1 MTTAVQTTVRKATL
15 ADVRPMARLIQRY
28 ADLGVM
34 LPRNEF
40 ELAEH
45 VRDFMIAVNQDG
57 ELVGLGALHIYTP
70 TVAEVRSLGVD
81 PDLKTQ
87 GIGRR
92 IVESLVAEG
101 EQLGLHSIFA
111 FTYVPGFFHK
121 LQFDL
126 VDRSELPLKAWK
138 DCLRCPK
145 LQACDEISVIRRIN
159 KESLT
164 PPNPRIEGGPFA
176 LFPASGITRP
186 VLKTSS

>member
-1 MTTAVQTTVRKATL
+1 
-15 ADVRPMARLIQRY
+15 MAQLIQKY
-28 ADLGVM
+28 ADIGVM

-45 VRDFMIAVNQDG
+45 VRDFMVAENESG

-81 PDLKTQ
+81 PALKTQ

-92 IVESLVAEG
+92 IVDSLITEG
-101 EQLGLHSIFA
+101 EQLGLHSVFA

-121 LQFDL
+121 LKFDL

-145 LQACDEISVIRRIN
+145 LQACDEIAVIRRL
-159 KESLT
+159 KEGVLT
-164 PPNPRIEGGPFA
+164 PPSPHIEGGPFA
-176 LFPASGITRP
+176 LFPESGITRP
-186 VLKTSS
+186 VLKRLS

>member
-1 MTTAVQTTVRKATL
+1 MATTVRKATL

-28 ADLGVM
+28 ADTAIM

-45 VRDFMIAVNQDG
+45 VRDFMVAVRDGG
-57 ELVGLGALHIYTP
+57 ELVGCGALHIYTP

-92 IVESLVAEG
+92 IVESLVTEG
-101 EQLGLHSIFA
+101 EHLGLRSIFA

-121 LQFDL
+121 LHFDL

-145 LQACDEISVIRRIN
+145 LQACDEIAVIRRLQIDAV
-159 KESLT
+159 T
-164 PPNPRIEGGPFA
+164 PDPPRIEGGPFA
-176 LFPASGITRP
+176 LFPESGITRP
-186 VLKTSS
+186 VLKPL

>member
-1 MTTAVQTTVRKATL
+1 MTPQIRKATL
-15 ADVRPMARLIQRY
+15 ADVRPMAQLIQKY
-28 ADLGVM
+28 ADVAIM

-40 ELAEH
+40 EIAEH
-45 VRDFMIAVNQDG
+45 VRDFTVATNEAG
-57 ELVGLGALHIYTP
+57 ELLGCGALHIYTP

-81 PDLKTQ
+81 PELKTQ

-92 IVESLVAEG
+92 IVESLVTEG

-121 LQFDL
+121 LSFDL
-126 VDRSELPLKAWK
+126 VDRAELPLKAWK

-159 KESLT
+159 HHLVT
-164 PPNPRIEGGPFA
+164 PRPPLIQGEAFA
-176 LFPASGITRP
+176 LFPEASITRP
-186 VLKTSS
+186 VLKRLS

>member
-1 MTTAVQTTVRKATL
+1 MTTTIRKALL
-15 ADVRPMARLIQRY
+15 ADVRPMAKLIQRY
-28 ADLGVM
+28 ADTAVM

-45 VRDFMIAVNQDG
+45 VRDFMIAVNEAGDLAG
-57 ELVGLGALHIYTP
+57 CGALHIYTP

-81 PDLKTQ
+81 PDLKTK

-92 IVESLVAEG
+92 IVEALVTEG
-101 EQLGLHSIFA
+101 EHLGLHSIFA

-121 LQFDL
+121 LHFDL

-145 LQACDEISVIRRIN
+145 LQACDEIAVIRRLV
-159 KESLT
+159 SL
-164 PPNPRIEGGPFA
+164 PNTHIVGDSFA
-176 LFPASGITRP
+176 LYPEAQITRP
-186 VLKTSS
+186 VLKPPG

>member
-1 MTTAVQTTVRKATL
+1 MNPTVRKATL
-15 ADVRPMARLIQRY
+15 ADVRPMAQLIQKY
-28 ADLGVM
+28 ADSAVM

-45 VRDFMIAVNQDG
+45 VRDFMVASDEQG
-57 ELVGLGALHIYTP
+57 ALLGCGALHIYTP

-81 PDLKTQ
+81 PELKTL

-92 IVESLVAEG
+92 IVESLLAEG
-101 EQLGLHSIFA
+101 ESLGLHSVFA

-121 LQFDL
+121 LGFDL

-145 LQACDEISVIRRIN
+145 LQACDEIAVIRRI
-159 KESLT
+159 KDDAVT
-164 PPNPRIEGGPFA
+164 PSTPRIVGGPFA
-176 LFPASGITRP
+176 LFPESGITRP
-186 VLKTSS
+186 VLKPL

>member
-1 MTTAVQTTVRKATL
+1 MTSTVKKATL
-15 ADVRPMARLIQRY
+15 SDVRPMAQLIQRY
-28 ADLGVM
+28 ADIGVM

-45 VRDFMIAVNQDG
+45 VRDFMIATYESGN
-57 ELVGLGALHIYTP
+57 LVGLGALHIYTP
-70 TVAEVRSLGVD
+70 TVAEVRSLGVN
-81 PDLKTQ
+81 PDLKIQ

-121 LQFDL
+121 LDFDL

-145 LQACDEISVIRRIN
+145 LQACDEISVIRRL
-159 KESLT
+159 KPQALST
-164 PPNPRIEGGPFA
+164 PTPHLAGSPFA
-176 LFPASGITRP
+176 LFPDSQITRP
-186 VLKTSS
+186 IVKPLS

>member
-1 MTTAVQTTVRKATL
+1 MTAPAAVTIRKATL
-15 ADVRPMARLIQRY
+15 ADVRPIAQLIQRY
-28 ADLGVM
+28 ATGGVM

-45 VRDFMIAVNQDG
+45 IREFAIAENESGQLLG
-57 ELVGLGALHIYTP
+57 CGALHIYTP

-92 IVESLVAEG
+92 IVESLIAEG
-101 EQLGLHSIFA
+101 EQLGLHSVFA

-121 LQFDL
+121 LHFDL

-145 LQACDEISVIRRIN
+145 LQACDEIAVIRRL
-159 KESLT
+159 KEESVT
-164 PPNPRIEGGPFA
+164 STSPRIGGEPFPI
-176 LFPASGITRP
+176 FPTAGITRP
-186 VLKTSS
+186 VLKP

>member
-1 MTTAVQTTVRKATL
+1 MSSTVRKATL
-15 ADVRPMARLIQRY
+15 SDVRPMAQLIQKY
-28 ADLGVM
+28 ADIGVM

-45 VRDFMIAVNQDG
+45 VRDFMVATDDAG
-57 ELVGLGALHIYTP
+57 TLVGLGALHIYTP

-81 PDLKTQ
+81 PSLKTQ

-101 EQLGLHSIFA
+101 DQLGLHSIFA

-121 LQFDL
+121 LEFDL
-126 VDRSELPLKAWK
+126 VDRAELPLKAWK

-145 LQACDEISVIRRIN
+145 LQACDEISVIRR
-159 KESLT
+159 LRPHTVTT
-164 PPNPRIEGGPFA
+164 PTPHLAGSHFA
-176 LFPASGITRP
+176 LYPEANITRP
-186 VLKTSS
+186 VLKPLS

>member
-1 MTTAVQTTVRKATL
+1 MNVTVRKAKL
-15 ADVRPMARLIQRY
+15 ADVRPMAQLIQKY
-28 ADLGVM
+28 AETAIM

-45 VRDFMIAVNQDG
+45 VRDFMIAVNDAG
-57 ELVGLGALHIYTP
+57 ALVGCGALHIYTP

-92 IVESLVAEG
+92 IVESLVTEG

-121 LQFDL
+121 LHFEL

-145 LQACDEISVIRRIN
+145 LQACDEIAVILRVKN
-159 KESLT
+159 AGVTPQT
-164 PPNPRIEGGPFA
+164 PPIEGDPFA
-176 LFPASGITRP
+176 LFPAAQITRP
-186 VLKTSS
+186 VLKH

>member
-1 MTTAVQTTVRKATL
+1 
-15 ADVRPMARLIQRY
+15 MARLIQEY
-28 ADLGVM
+28 AETAIM

-45 VRDFMIAVNQDG
+45 VRDFTVAFNEQG
-57 ELVGLGALHIYTP
+57 ELTGCGALHIYTP
-70 TVAEVRSLGVD
+70 TVAEVRSLGVN
-81 PDLKTQ
+81 PQLKTQ

-92 IVESLVAEG
+92 IVEALVTEG

-121 LQFDL
+121 LGFDL

-145 LQACDEISVIRRIN
+145 LQACDEISVIRRL
-159 KESLT
+159 SHALVT
-164 PPNPRIEGGPFA
+164 PPIPPIQGEPFA
-176 LFPASGITRP
+176 LYPEPRITLP
-186 VLKTSS
+186 VMKQKI

>member
-1 MTTAVQTTVRKATL
+1 MNNTIRKATL
-15 ADVRPMARLIQRY
+15 ADVRPMARLIQKY
-28 ADLGVM
+28 ADIAIM

-45 VRDFMIAVNQDG
+45 VRDFMIAVDEAGQ
-57 ELVGLGALHIYTP
+57 LVGCGALHIYTP
-70 TVAEVRSLGVD
+70 TVAEVRSLGVN

-92 IVESLVAEG
+92 IVESLRTEG

-121 LQFDL
+121 LGFEL

-145 LQACDEISVIRRIN
+145 LQACDEISVIHRLKN
-159 KESLT
+159 DVLT
-164 PPNPRIEGGPFA
+164 PAIPLIQGEPFA
-176 LFPASGITRP
+176 LFPEAIITRP
-186 VLKTSS
+186 VLKQPS

>member
-1 MTTAVQTTVRKATL
+1 MTTVVRKATL
-15 ADVRPMARLIQRY
+15 ADVRPMAQLIQKY
-28 ADLGVM
+28 ADVNIM

-45 VRDFMIAVNQDG
+45 VRDFMIAVDENG
-57 ELVGLGALHIYTP
+57 ELVGCGALHIYTP
-70 TVAEVRSLGVD
+70 TVAEVRSLGVN
-81 PDLKTQ
+81 PDLKVQ

-92 IVESLVAEG
+92 IVDSLVTEG

-121 LQFDL
+121 LHFDL

-145 LQACDEISVIRRIN
+145 LQACDEIAVIRRLKPEAQI
-159 KESLT
+159 T
-164 PPNPRIEGGPFA
+164 PTPRIEGGPFA
-176 LFPASGITRP
+176 LFPEARITRP
-186 VLKTSS
+186 VLKQPS

>member
-1 MTTAVQTTVRKATL
+1 MKSTVRKATL
-15 ADVRPMARLIQRY
+15 ADVRPMAQLIQKY
-28 ADLGVM
+28 AEVAIM

-45 VRDFMIAVNQDG
+45 VRDFMIAVD
-57 ELVGLGALHIYTP
+57 ESDRLVGLGALHIYTP
-70 TVAEVRSLGVD
+70 TVAEVRSLGVN

-121 LQFDL
+121 LGFDL
-126 VDRSELPLKAWK
+126 VDRAELPLKAWK

-145 LQACDEISVIRRIN
+145 LQACDEISVIRRIKN
-159 KESLT
+159 DVVT
-164 PPNPRIEGGPFA
+164 PVIPLIQGGAFA
-176 LFPASGITRP
+176 LFPEAGITRP
-186 VLKTSS
+186 VLKPAS

>member
-1 MTTAVQTTVRKATL
+1 MTATVRKATL
-15 ADVRPMARLIQRY
+15 ADVRPMAKLIQRY
-28 ADLGVM
+28 ADTTVM

-45 VRDFMIAVNQDG
+45 VRDFMIAVDESG
-57 ELVGLGALHIYTP
+57 ELAGCGALHIYTP

-92 IVESLVAEG
+92 IVDALVLEG
-101 EQLGLHSIFA
+101 EQLGLRSIFA

-121 LQFDL
+121 LHFDL
-126 VDRSELPLKAWK
+126 VDRAELPLKAWK

-145 LQACDEISVIRRIN
+145 LQACDEIAVIRRIN
-159 KESLT
+159 THLVL
-164 PPNPRIEGGPFA
+164 PPIAPIEGGAFT
-176 LFPASGITRP
+176 LFPEPQSRYP
-186 VLKTSS
+186 VLKSMG

>member
-1 MTTAVQTTVRKATL
+1 MTTTVRKATL
-15 ADVRPMARLIQRY
+15 SDVRPMAELIRKY
-28 ADLGVM
+28 AEINIM

-45 VRDFMIAVNQDG
+45 VRDFMIAVNEDG
-57 ELVGLGALHIYTP
+57 QLVGCGALHIYTP

-92 IVESLVAEG
+92 IVESLVTEG

-121 LQFDL
+121 LKFDL

-145 LQACDEISVIRRIN
+145 LQACDEIAVIRRVREDVI
-159 KESLT
+159 S
-164 PPNPRIEGGPFA
+164 PPAPRIEGGPFA
-176 LFPASGITRP
+176 LFPDLQITRP
-186 VLKTSS
+186 VLKTLA

>member
-1 MTTAVQTTVRKATL
+1 MNVTIRKALL
-15 ADVRPMARLIQRY
+15 ADVRPMAQLIQKY
-28 ADLGVM
+28 ADLAVM

-45 VRDFMIAVNQDG
+45 VRDFTLAVNDAGQ
-57 ELVGLGALHIYTP
+57 LVGLGALHIYTP

-92 IVESLVAEG
+92 IVDALVTEG
-101 EQLGLHSIFA
+101 EHLGLHSIFA

-145 LQACDEISVIRRIN
+145 LQACDEISVIRRL
-159 KESLT
+159 KPEPVT
-164 PPNPRIEGGPFA
+164 PPNTLIQGGPFA
-176 LFPASGITRP
+176 LFPEPGITRP
-186 VLKTSS
+186 ILKPLS